1 MLRRRDSRSSRAAG
15 PRKTVCGGSVPR
27 RSLQAFMTMHQP
39 TPELSPSETA
49 GIIDNRNRQKAREA
63 NTAADTSASE
73 REIDSIVYKLY
84 GFNEREAALIQKTVG
99 RCPALPG
106 NTRHGTRQSRV
117 IPTSRALVHRR
128 AATNGEGP
136 EPSESASP
144 AEGPRKLPE
153 RRQNHR
159 TIRPDSPWSHDTSVS

>member
-1 MLRRRDSRSSRAAG
+1 
-15 PRKTVCGGSVPR
+15 
-27 RSLQAFMTMHQP
+27 MTMHQL
-39 TPELSPSETA
+39 TPELPPSETT

-106 NTRHGTRQSRV
+106 NTRHGARQSRV
-117 IPTSRALVHRR
+117 IPTPRALVHRR
-128 AATNGEGP
+128 AATNGEGLNLRKVRAP
-136 EPSESASP
+136 LRVPGSC
-144 AEGPRKLPE
+144 PRGDK
-153 RRQNHR
+153 
-159 TIRPDSPWSHDTSVS
+159 II